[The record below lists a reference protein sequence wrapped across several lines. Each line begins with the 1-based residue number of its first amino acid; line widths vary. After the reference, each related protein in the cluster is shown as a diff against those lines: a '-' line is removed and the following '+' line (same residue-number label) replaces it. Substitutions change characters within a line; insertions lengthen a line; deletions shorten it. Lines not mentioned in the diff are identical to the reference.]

1 MASTKKKEGAVGG
14 AWIPATCS
22 MSDLAVLFG
31 VSTRTIKDLDQNGTL
46 VRAPGRGRF
55 ETTASINGY
64 LKRLREN
71 AAGRASS
78 TGRTLS
84 DERAESERITRQIQE
99 IKLAQLRGEVLTLD
113 EVSTSWSAFA
123 AAVKAAVLSIPGRA
137 RSTIPHLTAHDAEMM
152 KQMCRDLLQDLAEE
166 VDASVI
172 SGDSRE
178 VRDGK

>member
-1 MASTKKKEGAVGG
+1 MALTKKKQGAVGG

-22 MSDLAVLFG
+22 IADLAVLLG
-31 VSTRTIKDLDQNGTL
+31 VSTRTIRDLDQSGTI
-46 VRAPGRGRF
+46 VRASGRGRF
-55 ETTASINGY
+55 ETIPSINGY

-71 AAGRASS
+71 AAGRAST

-113 EVSTSWSAFA
+113 EVSTSWSSFA
-123 AAVKAAVLSIPGRA
+123 SAVKSAMLSVPGRA
-137 RSTIPHLTAHDAEMM
+137 RSTIPHLTAHDADVLR
-152 KQMCRDLLQDLAEE
+152 QICRDILQDLAEE

-172 SGDSRE
+172 SGESKE
-178 VRDGK
+178 IRDGK